1 MISWRALLAD
11 GSVVAEDGI
20 VSHEAFLDQ
29 MIEFQLVDGHS
40 VVVRVQPDHGERV
53 VYRRRNE
60 GFNSWT
66 TCHIVGLMSRE
77 HGLAFLTEYGED
89 GVLKI
94 GMVPRIEFTP
104 AELA

>member
-1 MISWRALLAD
+1 MVFWRALLAD
-11 GSVVAEDGI
+11 GSVVAEDG
-20 VSHEAFLDQ
+20 VRSHEQFLDQ
-29 MIEFQLVDGHS
+29 MIEFQLVADGA
-40 VVVRVQPDHGERV
+40 VVVRVQPDTGERV

-60 GFNSWT
+60 GLNTWT

-94 GMVPRIEFTP
+94 GFVPEVQFTP
-104 AELA
+104 AEIA

>member
-1 MISWRALLAD
+1 MVIWRALLAD
-11 GSVVAEDGI
+11 GSVAVYDGTN
-20 VSHEAFLDQ
+20 SHEPLLDQ
-29 MIEFQLVDGHS
+29 IVEFQLVHQGA
-40 VVVRVQPDHGERV
+40 VVVRVQPDQGERV
-53 VYRRRNE
+53 VYRRRSE
-60 GFNSWT
+60 GFNKWT

-94 GMVPRIEFTP
+94 GMVPQIEFTP

>member
-1 MISWRALLAD
+1 MVFWRALLAD
-11 GSVVAEDGI
+11 GSVVVEDG
-20 VSHEAFLDQ
+20 VRSHEQFLDR
-29 MIEFQLVDGHS
+29 MIEFQLIASGA
-40 VVVRVQPDHGERV
+40 VVVRVQPDQGERV
-53 VYRRRNE
+53 VYRRRSE
-60 GFNSWT
+60 GFNTWT

-94 GMVPRIEFTP
+94 GMVPSIEFTP

>member
-1 MISWRALLAD
+1 MVIWRALLAD
-11 GSVVAEDGI
+11 GSVVSYDGSN
-20 VSHEAFLDQ
+20 SHEPLLDQ
-29 MIEFQLVDGHS
+29 IIEFQLVHQGA

-60 GFNSWT
+60 GFNTWT

-94 GMVPRIEFTP
+94 GMVPSIEFTP
-104 AELA
+104 TELA